1 MAKLLERTIALE
13 AGTSGEGNKFPKND
27 CGGGGGGLWEHM
39 HNNYYINFLEQIWP
53 GVTAPPVVFQ

>member
-27 CGGGGGGLWEHM
+27 CGGVGVCGGGYG
-39 HNNYYINFLEQIWP
+39 NTCIIIII
-53 GVTAPPVVFQ
+53 